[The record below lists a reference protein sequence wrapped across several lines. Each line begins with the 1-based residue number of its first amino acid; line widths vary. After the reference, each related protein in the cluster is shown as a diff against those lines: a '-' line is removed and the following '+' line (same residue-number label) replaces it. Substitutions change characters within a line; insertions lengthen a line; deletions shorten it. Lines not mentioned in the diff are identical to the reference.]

1 MSAQP
6 AYTYNAWL
14 PEGLVSIHDGDTLH
28 AGLDLGC
35 DVSVMLTIRFYGINA
50 PELGTAAGKV
60 AKTWAQQWFTTNCPD
75 GKFILQTIKDK
86 REKYGRYLGNIYAP
100 GVAQSLNDAMVA
112 AGQAVTYFPKGLA
125 PHEES

>member
-14 PEGLVSIHDGDTLH
+14 PLGLTSIHDGDTLH

-35 DVSVMLTIRFYGINA
+35 DVLVMLTIRFYGINS
-50 PELGTAAGKV
+50 PELGTPEGKV
-60 AKTWAQQWFTTNCPD
+60 AKAWAQQWFTDNCPG
-75 GKFILQTIKDK
+75 GKFVLQTIKDN
-86 REKYGRYLGNIYAP
+86 REKYGRYLGVIFAP
-100 GVAQSLNDAMVA
+100 GGGPSLNDAMVA

-125 PHEES
+125 PHEET